1 MAKKKQQ
8 ASEEAFA
15 QAAHLVVSGM
25 TPEAAERTLLEHGVD
40 EDIAREAVDRVMD
53 VRREALRKAGQKN
66 MLYGGLWCGGGL
78 IVTLATYSAASSG
91 GGSYVVAWGAIIFGA
106 IQFFRGL
113 SQSSGSS

>member
-1 MAKKKQQ
+1 MGKRTQQ

-40 EDIAREAVDRVMD
+40 EEIARDAVDRVME
-53 VRREALRKAGQKN
+53 VRREAIRKAGQKN

-78 IVTLATYSAASSG
+78 IVTFATMSAASG

-113 SQSSGSS
+113 SQSSGS